1 MYSWLTTS
9 NSGILGSIEF
19 LQDTAVDPFQASMIT
34 TVETCGKTLLD
45 TVNSVL
51 EFSKLSKGSVK
62 VDLRRLGGK
71 ETSTLAHVENIDL
84 ATTIEEVV

>member
-1 MYSWLTTS
+1 MCCWLNTG

-45 TVNSVL
+45 TVNSIL
-51 EFSKLSKGSVK
+51 EFSKMSMGSVK
-62 VDLRRLGGK
+62 KQQCRLGSK
-71 ETSTLAHVENIDL
+71 ETSPLARVEDIDL